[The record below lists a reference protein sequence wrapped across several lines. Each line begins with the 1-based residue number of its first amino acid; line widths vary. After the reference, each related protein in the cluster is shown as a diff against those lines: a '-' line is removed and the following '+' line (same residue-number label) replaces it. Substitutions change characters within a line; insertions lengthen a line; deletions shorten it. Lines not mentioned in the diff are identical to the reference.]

1 MIVTSVC
8 NIIRPVQKEESSAEE
23 ESDDES
29 EEDEV
34 PAKPTPKA

>member
-1 MIVTSVC
+1 MILTSVC
-8 NIIRPVQKEESSAEE
+8 NITRPVQKEESSSEE
-23 ESDDES
+23 ESDD